1 MITGMRPPA
10 YNDNIKR
17 RAVNPPSKYYP
28 TISKKLDRC
37 ILWMIEL
44 KPENGFQS
52 IWDLIFEI
60 ETLPDY
66 YS

>member
-1 MITGMRPPA
+1 
-10 YNDNIKR
+10 
-17 RAVNPPSKYYP
+17 
-28 TISKKLDRC
+28 
-37 ILWMIEL
+37 MIEL